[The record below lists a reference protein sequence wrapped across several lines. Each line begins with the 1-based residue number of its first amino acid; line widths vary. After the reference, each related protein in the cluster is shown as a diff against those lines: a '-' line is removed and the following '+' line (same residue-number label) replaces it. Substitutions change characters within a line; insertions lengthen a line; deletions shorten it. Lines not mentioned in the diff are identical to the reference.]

1 MPTLT
6 IDGQKIEVAQG
17 TTIIEAASMLQIDV
31 PHFCYHPALSRPA
44 NCRMCL
50 VEVERAPKLQPA
62 CYSQVM
68 EGMVVHTRSE
78 KVVRARKAVLEFILL
93 NHPIDC
99 PICDQAGECKLQD
112 YYFTYSAQ
120 ESRQGT
126 RKVNKVKVFPIGPE
140 VVYDGERCILCTRCV
155 RFCEEVTQTSE
166 LTTVQRADMS
176 EIRTFPGMELDN
188 DYSLCTVD
196 LCPVGALTDRD
207 FRFKCRVWYLKTT
220 PSICTGC
227 AKGCNIHLEHFKDEA
242 QRYRPRPNP
251 EVNQWWMCDRG
262 RRTYRDL
269 HTDRMLSPRAQGQG
283 DIPTQRAI
291 GATIQHL
298 RAFRKS
304 HDPSTFAIALSP
316 QSPCEDL
323 YALLDL
329 ATRAIGTRRLYI
341 SGKPN
346 DAFTLR
352 RDPSQV
358 SDSFLIQA
366 DKNPNRAGLLRL
378 AESFGL
384 TPQPISDLASD
395 IASGLVQGL
404 YLSSP
409 HTPLRGD
416 DLTTLWSAL
425 STLPLLIYAGHT
437 PGSWG
442 PGRVLADAAHVSLP
456 TCTHAEMD
464 GSFVNIDG
472 LHQPFSQ
479 AFAPHGLSQPE
490 WQWASRVA
498 LRLSGAAVEDL
509 PTLRARTTQALAAPA
524 PSPTPPPPAFEADPP
539 SAPAEAT
546 P

>member
-6 IDGQKIEVAQG
+6 IDGQKIEVAPG

-50 VEVERAPKLQPA
+50 VEIEKALKLQPA

-68 EGMVVHTRSE
+68 DGMVVHTASP

-120 ESRQGT
+120 QSRQST

-155 RFCEEVTQTSE
+155 RFCDEVTHTGE

-227 AKGCNIHLEHFKDEA
+227 SKGCNIHLEHFKDEA

-251 EVNQWWMCDRG
+251 EVNQWWMCDHG
-262 RRTYRDL
+262 RRTYKHL
-269 HTDRMLSPRAQGQG
+269 QADRVLSPSLRAEG

-291 GATIQHL
+291 GAALLNT
-298 RAFRKS
+298 RAFLSR
-304 HDPSTFAIALSP
+304 HAPDAFGFVLSP
-316 QSPCEDL
+316 QSSCEDL

-329 ATRAIGTRRLYI
+329 ATRSIGTSRFYI
-341 SGKPN
+341 SGKPD

-352 RDPSQV
+352 RDPSKV
-358 SDSFLIQA
+358 SDGFLIQA

-378 AESFGL
+378 AEAFGVSLRPLSSLSDDIRAL
-384 TPQPISDLASD
+384 T
-395 IASGLVQGL
+395 VKGL
-404 YLSSP
+404 YIS
-409 HTPLRGD
+409 GAD
-416 DLTTLWSAL
+416 
-425 STLPLLIYAGHT
+425 LPLSADAL
-437 PGSWG
+437 
-442 PGRVLADAAHVSLP
+442 RDLADALPSLDLLLYAGLTRGPLGAGAPSLCDLATLTLP
-456 TCTHAEMD
+456 TSSHAEAD
-464 GSFVNIDG
+464 GTFINIDG
-472 LHQPFSQ
+472 LRQPFSR
-479 AFAPHGLSQPE
+479 AFAPYGLSQPE
-490 WQWASRVA
+490 WQWASRIA
-498 LRLSGAAVEDL
+498 LRMSGQGVEDFPSL
-509 PTLRARTTQALAAPA
+509 SSLTTQKLAEAAPA
-524 PSPTPPPPAFEADPP
+524 PDSALEAALSQDPAP
-539 SAPAEAT
+539 STAP
-546 P
+546 